1 MPSEN
6 AVEARPS
13 SNENNMTEH
22 LVQTPYR
29 LYSIARVSTRKIKTF
44 KSYLLTNASDRQTQE
59 TSPA

>member
-13 SNENNMTEH
+13 SNEDNMTEH

-29 LYSIARVSTRKIKTF
+29 LYSVAKVSSSF
-44 KSYLLTNASDRQTQE
+44 
-59 TSPA
+59 

>member
-29 LYSIARVSTRKIKTF
+29 YSIAKVSSSF
-44 KSYLLTNASDRQTQE
+44 
-59 TSPA
+59 

>member
-13 SNENNMTEH
+13 WNEDNMAEH

-29 LYSIARVSTRKIKTF
+29 LYSIAKVSSSF
-44 KSYLLTNASDRQTQE
+44 
-59 TSPA
+59 

>member
-13 SNENNMTEH
+13 TNEDNMAEH

-29 LYSIARVSTRKIKTF
+29 LYSLAKVSSSF
-44 KSYLLTNASDRQTQE
+44 
-59 TSPA
+59 

>member
-13 SNENNMTEH
+13 SNEDNMTEH

-29 LYSIARVSTRKIKTF
+29 LHSLAKVSIFFKTI
-44 KSYLLTNASDRQTQE
+44 
-59 TSPA
+59 

>member
-13 SNENNMTEH
+13 SNEDNMTEH

-29 LYSIARVSTRKIKTF
+29 LYSIAKVSSSF
-44 KSYLLTNASDRQTQE
+44 
-59 TSPA
+59 